1 MLAAYLDVAGKLIM
15 SADSVKVDAELKG
28 LRLETA
34 MELDQQMT
42 HALQS
47 SGQLL
52 HPSLCLFHKLGS
64 HSHLHLQRGHK
75 PHVQR

>member
-52 HPSLCLFHKLGS
+52 HPS
-64 HSHLHLQRGHK
+64 
-75 PHVQR
+75 